1 MKGYGQFC
9 PIAKASEVLG
19 ERWTHLVIRELGAG
33 SEAFNDLRK
42 GLPRMSPSLLSARL
56 KSLETAGVV
65 DRHESN
71 GQVRY
76 TLTEAGLELK
86 PILLAMGTWG
96 HRWARSKLAKED
108 LDPSLLMWDI
118 HRTMNA
124 GYFGKTRT
132 VLMFEF
138 SDYAAKF
145 KRWWLVIED
154 GDVDV
159 CMKDPGHEVD
169 LQLVTERQDTDGGLD
184 GRHRSGPGDPIQIDQ
199 AQRPG
204 EVETRYLDLA
214 GEQLLRRCQ
223 ASLLTEQF
231 EVIRPTVSG
240 VGKKPHYKKVLRTS

>member
-1 MKGYGQFC
+1 MKEYGQFC
-9 PIAKASEVLG
+9 PIAKASEILG

-42 GLPRMSPSLLSARL
+42 GLPLMSPSLLSARL
-56 KSLETAGVV
+56 KSLQAAGVV
-65 DRHESN
+65 NRHESN

-96 HRWARSKLAKED
+96 HRWARSKLGEEN

-154 GDVDV
+154 GDIDV
-159 CMKDPGHEVD
+159 CMKDPGHEID
-169 LQLVTERQDTDGGLD
+169 LQLVTTVSTLTAVWMGDIFLPQAIRSKMIRL
-184 GRHRSGPGDPIQIDQ
+184 SGPGKLKRDISTWLGTNYFADVKS
-199 AQRPG
+199 A
-204 EVETRYLDLA
+204 
-214 GEQLLRRCQ
+214 C
-223 ASLLTEQF
+223 
-231 EVIRPTVSG
+231 
-240 VGKKPHYKKVLRTS
+240 